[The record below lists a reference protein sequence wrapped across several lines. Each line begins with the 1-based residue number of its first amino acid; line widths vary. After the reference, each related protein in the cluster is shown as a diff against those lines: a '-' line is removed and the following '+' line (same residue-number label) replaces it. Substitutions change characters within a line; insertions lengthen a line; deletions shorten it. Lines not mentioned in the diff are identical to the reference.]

1 MSTIDGIEVFP
12 LISLIIFVLFFGALI
27 WWVLTADKNTMQEM
41 SNYPLNENETDL
53 NQQYVEQ

>member
-27 WWVLTADKNTMQEM
+27 WWVLSADKNTMQEM